1 MRMQKVSI
9 EVMQLQDSSRVDT
22 NNEPNSKMRESSRK
36 RSSLVNLNSILEEA
50 KDLLG
55 TEI

>member
-1 MRMQKVSI
+1 MSI

-55 TEI
+55 TEMQSSF